1 MDKVDLR
8 QRVYKSYILPAADQ
22 PCPVCVYHAQTVTV
36 ALFDWTWLICD
47 RKYTICILSAA
58 DQLCPFCLINPYV
71 DVFTL
76 LDGYQELGTSRREM
90 TECNWQGV
98 LKKLS
103 SDLHR
108 SHDPPPKKNPWRR
121 RQRLRSDEIQTL
133 WLNATDELLNADS
146 IIALAKIFQERHA
159 IVTISVYRSIWSEFQ
174 NATIARASPCW
185 DA

>member
-36 ALFDWTWLICD
+36 ALFDWTWLICG

-133 WLNATDELLNADS
+133 
-146 IIALAKIFQERHA
+146 
-159 IVTISVYRSIWSEFQ
+159 
-174 NATIARASPCW
+174 
-185 DA
+185 